1 MLSNFPGVSEP
12 RFWFKIALFN
22 FLAAAILG
30 VLLRFAFIQELSW
43 MNYTNVLHAHSHV
56 ASLGWL
62 YLALFAILTRNF
74 VKKRTRSMTWI
85 FWISQISVIGMFCT
99 FIYSGYAPLS
109 IGFSTLHAILS
120 YEFAH
125 ILWKE
130 LREREQE
137 GYPKWALIFI
147 KSSLAFMILS
157 TLALW
162 ALPALIIGNL
172 KGSAIYYAIIQFYLH
187 FQFNGWFIF
196 AVIGLFLYG
205 IGDYLVA
212 ISDRLMK
219 ALWITLSVSCLLTY
233 ALSVTWSMPIH
244 FLFTVNG
251 IGALIQLIS
260 LILFLIILRE
270 LRIDWSSRFTR
281 TTRVLMWTAL
291 ICLVL
296 KTLIQT
302 SILIPGVADMAFT
315 IRNFVLAFIHL
326 ILLGIVTSFL
336 LAEVSAYAWFKSN
349 APIVN
354 IGIGLYF
361 LGFVLT
367 ELLLSG
373 QGLMLWLNQ
382 GFLDHYHTYIFI
394 ASLILPIALVCIII
408 GLKNAQKRHS

>member
-1 MLSNFPGVSEP
+1 MLSKYPGLSEP
-12 RFWFKIALFN
+12 RLWFKIALFN

-30 VLLRFAFIQELSW
+30 VLLRFAFVQELSW

-62 YLALFAILTRNF
+62 YLALFALLTRNF
-74 VKKRTRSMTWI
+74 VKQRTTSMTWV
-85 FWISQISVIGMFCT
+85 FWISQVSVLGMFFT
-99 FIYSGYAPLS
+99 FIHTGYAPLS
-109 IGFSTLHAILS
+109 IGFSTLHAVLS

-130 LREREQE
+130 LKEREKE

-147 KSSLAFMILS
+147 KSSLVFMILS

-196 AVIGLFLYG
+196 AIIGLFLHG
-205 IGDYLVA
+205 VGDHLGS

-219 ALWITLSVSCLLTY
+219 TFWITLSVSCLLTY
-233 ALSVTWSMPIH
+233 ALSVTWSMPMP

-251 IGALIQLIS
+251 IGATIQFVG
-260 LILFLIILRE
+260 LILFLLILRQFK
-270 LRIDWSSRFTR
+270 IDWASRFTR
-281 TTRVLMWTAL
+281 TTHVLMWTAL
-291 ICLVL
+291 LCLVL
-296 KTLIQT
+296 KTIIQT

-326 ILLGIVTSFL
+326 ILLGIVSSFL
-336 LAEVSAYAWFKSN
+336 FAEVSSYAWFKTKASG
-349 APIVN
+349 AH
-354 IGIGLYF
+354 IGIGLF
-361 LGFVLT
+361 LLGFVLT
-367 ELLLSG
+367 EILLFG
-373 QGLMLWLNQ
+373 QGLLLWFNQ
-382 GFLDHYHTYIFI
+382 GFLDHYHMYIFL
-394 ASLILPIALVCIII
+394 ASVLLPIALVCIVTS
-408 GLKNAQKRHS
+408 LKSAPKHLS